1 MTQDGKWIRLTAEAI
16 RDERYEARKS
26 MLDANPNLRSMYSE
40 EDGKIEVL
48 YLKNSTATIC
58 SFTEAPVVYTF

>member
-48 YLKNSTATIC
+48 YLKNPTATIC